1 MFALVG
7 SRLQSAVAQGN
18 LPECVRVWGE
28 ARYRNSGYDHI
39 VHVNNGCSAPALCE
53 ISTSANPTHTRL
65 TVLPRQEVEL
75 LTFQGSPARDFDV
88 HADCNLVLDS
98 PPSRKQAFSP
108 LLSPR

>member
-7 SRLQSAVAQGN
+7 SRLQPAVADGN

-88 HADCNLVLDS
+88 HAECNLVLDS

-108 LLSPR
+108 SVSSR